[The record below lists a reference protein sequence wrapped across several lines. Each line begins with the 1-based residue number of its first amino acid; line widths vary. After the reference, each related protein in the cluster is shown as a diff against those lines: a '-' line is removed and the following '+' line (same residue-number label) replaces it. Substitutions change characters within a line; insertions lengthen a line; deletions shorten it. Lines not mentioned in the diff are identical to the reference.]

1 MAGVR
6 QNMSRLTVAGTLVP
20 GADIV
25 LVKDIDESITALFP
39 SGISVTFASVSET
52 LAIAFDGPDEFKNRT
67 RGLLGTWNDDPSD
80 DFMLPDGTVLP
91 ADASPQRIHYEFGL
105 KCELSVYFGSLEPK
119 NVPFLC
125 NSHKVITK
133 CLQERI

>member
-6 QNMSRLTVAGTLVP
+6 QNMSTLTVAGTLVP
-20 GADIV
+20 GADLALI
-25 LVKDIDESITALFP
+25 KDIDESITALFP
-39 SGISVTFASVSET
+39 SGISVTFASISKT

-80 DFMLPDGTVLP
+80 DFMLPDGTVLS

-105 KCELSVYFGSLEPK
+105 KCELSVYFGSKEPK
-119 NVPFLC
+119 TATTIN
-125 NSHKVITK
+125 
-133 CLQERI
+133 